1 MSSLLTL
8 LAPAIVL
15 TLACL
20 AVPVSIWVRMLVTR
34 RRTVAEI
41 HSTMAA
47 HRRTCWTH
55 LADTNREV
63 TP

>member
-1 MSSLLTL
+1 MLTV
-8 LAPAIVL
+8 LAPAIVISL
-15 TLACL
+15 VCL
-20 AVPVSIWVRMLVTR
+20 AVPVSIWVRMIATR

-47 HRRTCWTH
+47 HRRTCCTH

-63 TP
+63 TS